1 MDFQQLQTQLNQKL
15 SVVGVKITSFFN
27 FVANKLKN
35 FKNLTLGEQI
45 SFGIIGGGFV
55 LILVSIVLFI
65 I

>member
-15 SVVGVKITSFFN
+15 NEVSVKINNFSNFF
-27 FVANKLKN
+27 VNKLKN

-55 LILVSIVLFI
+55 LILISIVLFI

>member
-15 SVVGVKITSFFN
+15 NEVGVKINNFFN
-27 FVANKLKN
+27 FIVNKLKN

-65 I
+65 L